1 MATTE
6 YEVGVYI
13 TLLTST
19 YVLNYWE
26 ESILKAKVFM
36 RGKKMGWVRQP
47 RSLHLQMLIPT
58 TEVLCE
64 SATAS
69 LPTSLLSAQ
78 CPFLVEGLW
87 GRRQHVSSY
96 MRSITH
102 VVHVFFVAGNH
113 SNPSKTAERGLLT
126 GSGSV

>member
-13 TLLTST
+13 TLFTST
-19 YVLNYWE
+19 YVLNYRE

-47 RSLHLQMLIPT
+47 CSLHLHMLIPT

-64 SATAS
+64 SATPS
-69 LPTSLLSAQ
+69 LSTSFLSAQ
-78 CPFLVEGLW
+78 YPFLVEGLW
-87 GRRQHVSSY
+87 RR
-96 MRSITH
+96 
-102 VVHVFFVAGNH
+102 
-113 SNPSKTAERGLLT
+113 
-126 GSGSV
+126 